1 MQEEVK
7 VGMTVNAEITI
18 SELAKLMHVSVH
30 QIRYFEEKGVLH
42 PAYTADNQ
50 YRMYGMDEVYRL
62 AHILLLRKMGLSVQ
76 VIKECLTRLT
86 PEEITLLFHQAL
98 TDTEAEIKKLQE
110 TKHFMEKLLEEK
122 AHLADPVETAYNI
135 IQREATPLSLWFEM
149 EATATLNA
157 QTLVQHKGKI
167 TNLFEADLHYV
178 YDSSG
183 LVGMYTPTQEGMHH
197 LMLPAGTY
205 LSCHLFVENEEQLVA
220 HIQHFYANAEEVGYV
235 CQGPLLMVEKSYLS
249 LFTPDKLHYELLSQ
263 ITTEQEVAL

>member
-1 MQEEVK
+1 MLCTGRTAK
-7 VGMTVNAEITI
+7 VEMTVNAEITI
-18 SELAKLMHVSVH
+18 SELAQLMHVSVH

-42 PAYTADNQ
+42 PAYTGDNQ

-86 PEEITLLFHQAL
+86 PEEITRLFHQAL

-122 AHLADPVETAYNI
+122 ANLADPMETAYNI

-183 LVGMYTPTQEGMHH
+183 IVGMYTPTEEGMHH

-205 LSCHLFVENEEQLVA
+205 LSCHLLWKMKN
-220 HIQHFYANAEEVGYV
+220 NW
-235 CQGPLLMVEKSYLS
+235 LLTFSIFML
-249 LFTPDKLHYELLSQ
+249 TPKRWGMPVRGHYSWWKNRIYRCSHPTSFIMNYCHRL
-263 ITTEQEVAL
+263 